1 MLFSSTIFLFYFLP
15 ILIGLYFV
23 APKILKNTLLLIA
36 SLLFYAWGEG
46 IYVVLMLAS
55 IVLNYLF
62 GIWLSKPNPKKWVL
76 FIGVSANLSILL
88 VYKYANFLVANF
100 NQLLNYA
107 DLPLLLLKP
116 ISLPLGISFFTFQ
129 AISYLIDIHR
139 KEIAVERNPIHLGL
153 YIAMFPQLIAGPIV
167 RFKTVLADIK
177 SRVVS
182 AELFLSGVNRFIIG
196 LAKKMLIA
204 NPLGAVVDIIFELP
218 PESVPTHV
226 AWFGIACY
234 ALQIFFDFSG
244 YSDMAIGLGR
254 MFGFRFLENFNYPY
268 IARSLQDFWRRW
280 HISLSSWFR
289 DYLYI
294 PMGGN
299 RKSPLRTYLNL
310 SVVFLLCGL
319 WHGASWNF
327 VVWGLFHGSLL
338 ILERQGLENLLR
350 RLWLPLQHAYLVFI
364 ILVSWV
370 FFRSSDLSAAKDY
383 LTRMFTMEFGALPF
397 EVIDAMNVQ
406 VYLALIVGLILC
418 CQMRSINTYCRTN
431 FPRISSS
438 IYIPMIAGLF
448 YLSATQLAVST
459 HNPFIYFRF

>member
-1 MLFSSTIFLFYFLP
+1 
-15 ILIGLYFV
+15 
-23 APKILKNTLLLIA
+23 
-36 SLLFYAWGEG
+36 
-46 IYVVLMLAS
+46 
-55 IVLNYLF
+55 
-62 GIWLSKPNPKKWVL
+62 
-76 FIGVSANLSILL
+76 
-88 VYKYANFLVANF
+88 
-100 NQLLNYA
+100 
-107 DLPLLLLKP
+107 
-116 ISLPLGISFFTFQ
+116 
-129 AISYLIDIHR
+129 
-139 KEIAVERNPIHLGL
+139 
-153 YIAMFPQLIAGPIV
+153 
-167 RFKTVLADIK
+167 
-177 SRVVS
+177 
-182 AELFLSGVNRFIIG
+182 
-196 LAKKMLIA
+196 
-204 NPLGAVVDIIFELP
+204 
-218 PESVPTHV
+218 
-226 AWFGIACY
+226 
-234 ALQIFFDFSG
+234 
-244 YSDMAIGLGR
+244 
-254 MFGFRFLENFNYPY
+254 
-268 IARSLQDFWRRW
+268 
-280 HISLSSWFR
+280 
-289 DYLYI
+289 
-294 PMGGN
+294 MGGN